1 MMLTIENVLQDAKQ
15 LPIDQRKILIEQ
27 LIASLQQ
34 PASIT
39 PEEIESACG
48 ILQAPHPVSLEQMEM
63 AIRQRGGRA

>member
-15 LPIDQRKILIEQ
+15 LPIDQRRILIEQ

-34 PASIT
+34 PAPIT
-39 PEEIESACG
+39 PEEIENACG
-48 ILQAPHPVSLEQMEM
+48 ILQAPHHVSLEQMEM